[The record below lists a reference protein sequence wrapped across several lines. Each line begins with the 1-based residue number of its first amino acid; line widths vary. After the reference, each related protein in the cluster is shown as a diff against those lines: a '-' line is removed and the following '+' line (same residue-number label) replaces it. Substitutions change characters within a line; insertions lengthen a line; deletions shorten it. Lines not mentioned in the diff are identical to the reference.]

1 MKKVILTI
9 ESMQSTLA
17 ALKKL
22 GIEKDPETL
31 TRKDLFALTQAGV
44 TWDLPADEV
53 PKGELAK
60 FQNAK
65 TKPGRS
71 KKKPSPEDTDVD
83 IDYDDWH
90 TKTQIDNF
98 TSTDVMT
105 RVADKLAS
113 NLASAD
119 YRSMSPDELK
129 AAIEIELKNYLTK

>member
-53 PKGELAK
+53 PKA
-60 FQNAK
+60 
-65 TKPGRS
+65 T
-71 KKKPSPEDTDVD
+71 
-83 IDYDDWH
+83 
-90 TKTQIDNF
+90 
-98 TSTDVMT
+98 
-105 RVADKLAS
+105 
-113 NLASAD
+113 
-119 YRSMSPDELK
+119 
-129 AAIEIELKNYLTK
+129 LTGL